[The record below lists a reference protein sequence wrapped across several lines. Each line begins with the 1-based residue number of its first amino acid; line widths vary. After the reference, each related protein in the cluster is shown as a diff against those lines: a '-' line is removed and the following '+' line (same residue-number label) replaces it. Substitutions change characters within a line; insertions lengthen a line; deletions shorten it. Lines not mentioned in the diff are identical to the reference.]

1 MSTDRVQQVAQ
12 LFDLVAPT
20 YDQVGVDMFVPIAQ
34 RLVQL
39 LAPQAGENAVDLGC
53 GRGAVTL
60 PLAEAVGPSG
70 TVLAGDVST
79 AMVEATR
86 QATAHLPQ
94 VVVEPIDA
102 AEPNLPAHRADLIA
116 ASLVIFFLPDPADA
130 LRRWVELLTPN
141 GRLGLTT
148 FGPQDEVWKSVDALF
163 DPYLPAEM
171 LDARTS
177 GARGPFASDDGM
189 VHLMRSA
196 GLPLVENI
204 AETLTVTFDDVEM
217 WQRWTMSVGQRRM
230 WGLVP
235 EIERPEVLAR
245 AAMLLE
251 TARDED
257 GLIRLRQGVRY
268 TVGAKVIS

>member
-102 AEPNLPAHRADLIA
+102 AGRFDCRVTGDLLPA
-116 ASLVIFFLPDPADA
+116 
-130 LRRWVELLTPN
+130 
-141 GRLGLTT
+141 
-148 FGPQDEVWKSVDALF
+148 
-163 DPYLPAEM
+163 
-171 LDARTS
+171 
-177 GARGPFASDDGM
+177 
-189 VHLMRSA
+189 
-196 GLPLVENI
+196 
-204 AETLTVTFDDVEM
+204 
-217 WQRWTMSVGQRRM
+217 
-230 WGLVP
+230 
-235 EIERPEVLAR
+235 
-245 AAMLLE
+245 
-251 TARDED
+251 
-257 GLIRLRQGVRY
+257 
-268 TVGAKVIS
+268 